1 MRAKI
6 RGMMDRQLV
15 NSTAWT
21 SRERCHVHFRPQW
34 HSVELGHDAFDLMAV
49 AAGRGYLD
57 KATLIIPLEV
67 STVNWTL
74 NFQHCFVRAK
84 TATNL
89 P

>member
-1 MRAKI
+1 
-6 RGMMDRQLV
+6 MDI
-15 NSTAWT
+15 
-21 SRERCHVHFRPQW
+21 SREMSRSLQTSMD
-34 HSVELGHDAFDLMAV
+34 SVELGHDAFDLMAV

>member
-1 MRAKI
+1 MRAK
-6 RGMMDRQLV
+6 RDDGQAAGKQHGMDI
-15 NSTAWT
+15 
-21 SRERCHVHFRPQW
+21 SREMSRSLQTSM

-74 NFQHCFVRAK
+74 NFQHCFVRAN